1 MCHFAFASLL
11 GKIKVQKKPLFIL
24 NSLNLQEYNNYEIMS
39 KLSAKDIEKRLLSLP
54 EWEYYDDALQ
64 AEFEFENFKDCFSA
78 MSRIAFECEALNHH
92 PNWTNV
98 YNVLTISL
106 TTHDED
112 GVTEKD
118 FELAKAIESI
128 VVPEDED

>member
-1 MCHFAFASLL
+1 M
-11 GKIKVQKKPLFIL
+11 K
-24 NSLNLQEYNNYEIMS
+24 
-39 KLSAKDIEKRLLSLP
+39 LLSQEQIEQQLLRYP
-54 EWEYYDDALQ
+54 DWEYYDNALH

-106 TTHDED
+106 STHSAK
-112 GVTEKD
+112 GVTDKD
-118 FELAKAIESI
+118 FKLVEAIDLI
-128 VVPEDED
+128 VEPEDA

>member
-1 MCHFAFASLL
+1 
-11 GKIKVQKKPLFIL
+11 
-24 NSLNLQEYNNYEIMS
+24 MS
-39 KLSAKDIEKRLLSLP
+39 KLSEDDIQKRLLRYP
-54 EWEYYDDALQ
+54 DWEYFDNALN

-92 PNWTNV
+92 PDWTNV

-106 TTHDED
+106 STHDAG

-118 FELAKAIESI
+118 FQLMEAIETI
-128 VVPEDED
+128 VEVEE